1 MPHVIDAVREHH
13 GTDAATKQQEDKVDC
28 IGIGHA
34 LSMAL
39 PWPAASAQLVPIH
52 ENEGGVWRILR
63 TMPHQ
68 ILVLNGPNLNLLGTR
83 ETEVYGAVTLDVILD
98 GLRRY
103 AGQRDAEI
111 KATQSNSEGALV
123 DALHDAKAWAAGVV
137 FNPGAYT
144 HSSIALR
151 DAISAIDLPV
161 VETHLSNVH
170 AREDFRHTSLVT
182 GVCLGV
188 VAGFGADSYVIALDA
203 LLRHL
208 DH

>member
-1 MPHVIDAVREHH
+1 
-13 GTDAATKQQEDKVDC
+13 
-28 IGIGHA
+28 
-34 LSMAL
+34 
-39 PWPAASAQLVPIH
+39 
-52 ENEGGVWRILR
+52 
-63 TMPHQ
+63 MPHQ
-68 ILVLNGPNLNLLGTR
+68 ILVLNGPNLNLLGAR
-83 ETEVYGAVTLDVILD
+83 ETDVYGAVTLEVILE

-103 AGQRDAEI
+103 AEQRDAEVRDM
-111 KATQSNSEGALV
+111 QSNSEGSLV
-123 DALHDAKAWAAGVV
+123 DALHDAKDWADGVV

-188 VAGFGADSYVIALDA
+188 VGGFGADSYVIALDA